1 MANREIKT
9 KVAIDGEKEYKE
21 SLKNINSALGTLKS
35 ELKLV
40 ESQYAGQANSY
51 AALSAKGDVL
61 SRMYDQQK
69 EKVKAAAE
77 QLEKAKKA
85 QSDYAEKVSSAQSE
99 ISRCEAALAALG
111 DETGDTTEEQAKLTA
126 ELEKAKGE
134 LSAAEKGYES
144 TTRSVNSY
152 QTQVNNAEAELNKLG
167 SELDKNASYMDEAA
181 KSSDGCAESIDEY
194 GKEVKKAGEDS
205 EEAGKKFDKVKTAA
219 TALGTAAAATA
230 ALAAAAIKLGKE
242 VISAYADYEQL
253 VGGVETLFKDSSGK
267 VMEYANNAYKT
278 AGLSAN
284 EYMETVTGF
293 SASLI
298 SSLGG
303 DTEKAAEYAN
313 MAITDMSDNANKM
326 GSGMASI
333 QNAYSG
339 FAKQNYT
346 MLDNLKLG
354 YGGTKE
360 EMQRLLEDA
369 EKLSGVKYD
378 TLLSDVLFQY
388 HQCGG
393 SGVKTADVLN
403 YILARQTRQNWKL
416 GACDFKRYF
425 EYNWENSTLLAAL
438 FAVPECFDSEYL
450 WSWDTTVYPWTLSL
464 TVPTEALKSEIR
476 YAKNMTNIKK
486 TTDATSIANRVYAL
500 GYGEGVNQLTIES
513 ANGGVPYVED
523 ALSIERY
530 GLCSTILVDSRYQ
543 VAENLKAYAEQILAG
558 LKEPY
563 VSYEIGAIDLHRLT
577 GDKFSKFRPGEIVRV
592 VDEADGI
599 NLRTRIVRVEKA
611 DAEGDPGN
619 VTVTIAN
626 KTQDIAGSISDLQ
639 SRALISETYAQGAT
653 NQQIYNFSDNADATH
668 PAKLQ
673 LYISD
678 SVVRINKM
686 LLNIEF
692 EAFRAYEKAIGG
704 GGGQTTSSGGGQTT
718 SSGGGQTTSSGGGST
733 TSSGGGQT
741 SGGTALESSNV
752 LPSETN
758 GQAVHNHGIS
768 QHARLATTS
777 DGKTVDGYETFVWS
791 GAHTHPAHTH
801 RISAHTHEVYDHT
814 HTVRAHT
821 HTVKDHTHTVKDHTH
836 AIEFG
841 IYEGQ
846 RASKATIKVDG
857 KEIPAPSSYS
867 NIDIVK
873 YLATD
878 SSGKIRRNSWHSIEI
893 LPDNMSRIVGAVFAQ
908 TFCNSRGGGDY

>member
-1 MANREIKT
+1 MAKPQIFNRDMKRL
-9 KVAIDGEKEYKE
+9 AYLD
-21 SLKNINSALGTLKS
+21 N
-35 ELKLV
+35 
-40 ESQYAGQANSY
+40 
-51 AALSAKGDVL
+51 
-61 SRMYDQQK
+61 
-69 EKVKAAAE
+69 
-77 QLEKAKKA
+77 
-85 QSDYAEKVSSAQSE
+85 
-99 ISRCEAALAALG
+99 ALAVGYGLETNSLWTATFTLPADDPKNAYCTPLNFVEIFDG
-111 DETGDTTEEQAKLTA
+111 DE
-126 ELEKAKGE
+126 
-134 LSAAEKGYES
+134 
-144 TTRSVNSY
+144 R
-152 QTQVNNAEAELNKLG
+152 
-167 SELDKNASYMDEAA
+167 
-181 KSSDGCAESIDEY
+181 IDLFRII
-194 GKEVKKAGEDS
+194 GEDMERS
-205 EEAGKKFDKVKTAA
+205 NGA
-219 TALGTAAAATA
+219 TRYYDCEHV
-230 ALAAAAIKLGKE
+230 LA
-242 VISAYADYEQL
+242 
-253 VGGVETLFKDSSGK
+253 
-267 VMEYANNAYKT
+267 
-278 AGLSAN
+278 
-284 EYMETVTGF
+284 
-293 SASLI
+293 
-298 SSLGG
+298 
-303 DTEKAAEYAN
+303 
-313 MAITDMSDNANKM
+313 
-326 GSGMASI
+326 
-333 QNAYSG
+333 
-339 FAKQNYT
+339 
-346 MLDNLKLG
+346 
-354 YGGTKE
+354 
-360 EMQRLLEDA
+360 
-369 EKLSGVKYD
+369 

-704 GGGQTTSSGGGQTT
+704 GGGQTTSSGGGQT
-718 SSGGGQTTSSGGGST
+718 SGTTAKLTAQHGLKYSQLLQTLG
-733 TSSGGGQT
+733 
-741 SGGTALESSNV
+741 
-752 LPSETN
+752 
-758 GQAVHNHGIS
+758 AVADILS
-768 QHARLATTS
+768 
-777 DGKTVDGYETFVWS
+777 VDGVDLGSLNRSVAADAADRRKRAIDVNLGVGQVGETREESTEALHVGS
-791 GAHTHPAHTH
+791 ALHVGVGTVEHAVGADEHIACVDGCG
-801 RISAHTHEVYDHT
+801 AEDGMEVNGTGGHG
-814 HTVRAHT
+814 
-821 HTVKDHTHTVKDHTH
+821 
-836 AIEFG
+836 FG
-841 IYEGQ
+841 IGNDLGVGEHE
-846 RASKATIKVDG
+846 RA
-857 KEIPAPSSYS
+857 YS
-867 NIDIVK
+867 
-873 YLATD
+873 L
-878 SSGKIRRNSWHSIEI
+878 
-893 LPDNMSRIVGAVFAQ
+893 
-908 TFCNSRGGGDY
+908 